1 MTYDVVKRQGL
12 FVFGQINMMRIKIT
26 TGIKH
31 IDMDQRVLIENQI
44 NKMKA
49 TIAIAKNIPIVPFP
63 FPKICYKMVIEYLIC
78 HH

>member
-44 NKMKA
+44 NK
-49 TIAIAKNIPIVPFP
+49 IAIAKNIPIVPFP
-63 FPKICYKMVIEYLIC
+63 FPKICHKMVIEYIIC

>member
-49 TIAIAKNIPIVPFP
+49 TNIPIVPFP
-63 FPKICYKMVIEYLIC
+63 FPKICHKMVIEYLIC

>member
-49 TIAIAKNIPIVPFP
+49 TIAKNIPIVPFP
-63 FPKICYKMVIEYLIC
+63 FPKIC
-78 HH
+78 H